1 MRFFQIK
8 IMLKSTN
15 SDSASRRKRHWSST
29 VVLEFEKLL
38 MEDKGFYI
46 FSPLQKRACTWPPMF
61 KAKAN
66 TTGKFNL
73 PGLVPCHLVRRNSA
87 AELSLVY
94 LLTATN
100 IGQMAVRFICGGDI
114 AITNIMATHA
124 EFSPVYLL
132 TATYRRAV

>member
-1 MRFFQIK
+1 
-8 IMLKSTN
+8 
-15 SDSASRRKRHWSST
+15 
-29 VVLEFEKLL
+29 
-38 MEDKGFYI
+38 
-46 FSPLQKRACTWPPMF
+46 MF
-61 KAKAN
+61 NAKAN

-114 AITNIMATHA
+114 AITNIMPTHA

-132 TATYRRAV
+132 TATYRRAL